1 MSSCWPW
8 RHQII
13 FFLNWNF
20 KVVQNIGIWPF
31 KLKDLERQINL
42 HQFWGQMLT
51 LVAGKVT
58 WRSTQVKDCC
68 VCHQAMYAKA
78 VEITWKHRDKFRDV
92 RLRLGVFSHH
102 RHTAGD
108 YRKTFPRC
116 WTSRPLH
123 WVWHNLRRLHC
134 WCSGG
139 PILQQG
145 SVNTQASVWAF
156 CASGVQLFPVWRGTV
171 LLRKFAHI

>member
-1 MSSCWPW
+1 MTI
-8 RHQII
+8 QIEG
-13 FFLNWNF
+13 LGETNQSAPVLRSN
-20 KVVQNIGIWPF
+20 V
-31 KLKDLERQINL
+31 D
-42 HQFWGQMLT
+42 